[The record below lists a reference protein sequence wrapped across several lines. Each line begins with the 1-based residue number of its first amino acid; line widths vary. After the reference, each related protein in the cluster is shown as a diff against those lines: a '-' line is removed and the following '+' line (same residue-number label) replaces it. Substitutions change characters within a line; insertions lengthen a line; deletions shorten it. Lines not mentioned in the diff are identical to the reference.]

1 MSKTHKIT
9 KLKKRIAE
17 LEKKLNRREDP
28 ISNPLHLNVYRS
40 NNVVPVVVEHKI
52 RLEEYERLRFS
63 EAKEYQEF
71 LSRVIPCLISDSEVF
86 LNNIKCKVVV
96 PDDPISPVTIKAAI
110 MVAPCQDNILE
121 E

>member
-52 RLEEYERLRFS
+52 RLEEYERFH
-63 EAKEYQEF
+63 ETKEYQEY
-71 LSRVIPCLISDSEVF
+71 LSRVIPGIISDSEVF
-86 LNNIKCKVVV
+86 LNNIKSKVVV
-96 PDDPISPVTIKAAI
+96 PDDPILPVTIKAAI